1 MTAGIIHIYI
11 FDELPCMTKAV
22 LLAGTHSGVGKTTV
36 SMGIMAA
43 LKKRQMD
50 VQPYKV
56 GPDYIDPTY
65 HTAICGKPSR
75 NLDTFMMQ
83 VEGVRRTFSRYANN
97 NDINVIEGVMGLF
110 DGMDSTEIASSAHV
124 AKTLGV
130 PVILVVNVH
139 GMSRSA
145 AALIKGFSGFDKD
158 VNIAGV
164 ILNRVGSPK
173 HKKMITDCIPDI
185 PVVGALPRNQDISVP
200 SRHLG
205 LYMAHEQD
213 FDTTALVEFIEQNI
227 DLDAII
233 SIAESAPDIEAVPLE
248 ELPAAD
254 VRIGVA
260 MDSAFCFYYQEM
272 FDSFREAGAKIVP
285 FSPIKGEVPE
295 VDGMYFGGGYP
306 ELHLEEL
313 ESSRTTRVLGDFSA
327 DGMPI
332 YGECGGLQYLSTS
345 YEVEGRTY
353 RTANLFP
360 AETIMTKKL
369 QALGYT
375 EGTAKGDF
383 IKGSVRGHEFHY
395 SVTNCASDAKL
406 AYEMKRGKG
415 IRDGKDG
422 ITEHNSLASYMH
434 AHPAAFPV
442 KAFVNKCREYKRR

>member
-1 MTAGIIHIYI
+1 
-11 FDELPCMTKAV
+11 MTKTV

-43 LKKRQMD
+43 LKKREMD

-83 VEGVRRTFSRYANN
+83 VEGVRRTFSRHAKN

-124 AKTLGV
+124 AKSLGV
-130 PVILVVNVH
+130 PVILVINVH

-145 AALIKGFSGFDKD
+145 AALVKGFSEFDRD

-164 ILNRVGSPK
+164 ILNRVGSPR
-173 HKKMITDCIPDI
+173 HAKMIKDCIPGI
-185 PVVGALPRNQDISVP
+185 PIVGTLPRNQDISVP

-213 FDTTALVEFIEQNI
+213 FDATRLAGFIEQNI

-233 SIAESAPDIEAVPLE
+233 SIAENAPDIEPAKE
-248 ELPAAD
+248 EKLPEPD

-260 MDSAFCFYYQEM
+260 MDGAFCFYYQEM
-272 FDSFREAGAKIVP
+272 FDSFREAGAEIVP

-306 ELHLEEL
+306 ELYLKEL
-313 ESSRTTRVLGDFSA
+313 EDSRTTKVLKDLSA

-345 YEVEGRTY
+345 YEVEGKIY
-353 RTANLFP
+353 RTADLFP
-360 AETIMTKKL
+360 AETVMTKKL

-375 EGTAKGDF
+375 EGTAKGEF
-383 IKGSVRGHEFHY
+383 IKGTIRGHEFHY
-395 SVTNCASDAKL
+395 SVTNCASDARL

-422 ITEHNSLASYMH
+422 ITEHNSLASYTH
-434 AHPAAFPV
+434 AHPASFPV
-442 KAFVNKCREYKRR
+442 KSFVEKCREYKRR